1 MAAYIIAEVEVT
13 DPDGYERYKP
23 IVQQTLGR
31 YGGRFLVRGGA
42 AEALEG
48 AAPKRIVILEFPDA
62 AAARAWYRSEEYA
75 PGLKLRLAAARS
87 RLILAE
93 GLPPG

>member
-13 DPDGYERYKP
+13 DPETYERYKP
-23 IVQQTLGR
+23 LVPQSLKR

-48 AAPKRIVILEFPDA
+48 SPPHRIVVLEFPDA

-75 PGLKLRLAAARS
+75 PALKLRLAASRS
-87 RLILAE
+87 RLVLVE
-93 GLPPG
+93 GTPPG